1 MCVLQV
7 YEEVEVPVVRL
18 LANTLLPAVSL
29 DAELL
34 TQQLGQTQ
42 AALATAQ
49 AAASGLAFRAVD
61 LDDRDSCMRALQSV
75 QAVVPQSRP
84 KARGPLSLMQ
94 LREVCEKAAAA
105 GNLRAVQMG
114 HFMLQH
120 RQLRDR
126 ASHLQSLVETLH
138 SGSASP
144 HTPQRQHVGA
154 TQAGYSIALP
164 TEQGGLQLQPQH
176 SLQSACA
183 RVNGGRSSSLVDVG
197 SFSMKCQADFGFMG
211 PLDEQVASLFACSIE
226 PVGADLS
233 VSQSSLQDELL
244 SEADDCKV
252 VPN

>member
-138 SGSASP
+138 SGSASS
-144 HTPQRQHVGA
+144 HTSKAACGCNPGRLL
-154 TQAGYSIALP
+154 YSIANRAGRSTVAAAAFTSVSLCKGKWR
-164 TEQGGLQLQPQH
+164 QVKLSGGRRQLQHEMP
-176 SLQSACA
+176 
-183 RVNGGRSSSLVDVG
+183 GGFWLH
-197 SFSMKCQADFGFMG
+197 G
-211 PLDEQVASLFACSIE
+211 PT
-226 PVGADLS
+226 
-233 VSQSSLQDELL
+233 
-244 SEADDCKV
+244 
-252 VPN
+252 